1 VVTPSCAVTLVVMVL
16 PPTFKAILPDGPPL
30 VTAVPFTVTVAV
42 ASLTAGVMVNE
53 VTVLP
58 TETVYAVVG
67 DEKDGLKVPLLMV
80 RPARLASVDAGLVTV
95 VVYVC
100 VVVPS

>member
-1 VVTPSCAVTLVVMVL
+1 MVL
-16 PPTFKAILPDGPPL
+16 LPTFKAILPDELPL
-30 VTAVPFTVTVAV
+30 VTTVPFTVTIAE
-42 ASLTAGVMVNE
+42 ASFVVGVIVNDVTA
-53 VTVLP
+53 LP

-67 DEKDGLKVPLLMV
+67 DENPGFKVPLLSA
-80 RPARLASVDAGLVTV
+80 RPARLASADAGLVTM